1 LDLRGVVMS
10 AAVETERAPLGA
22 LDLARYRAEELHA
35 MIAELEAK
43 VAEATA
49 RVERHRR
56 AARGDDR

>member
-1 LDLRGVVMS
+1 MS
-10 AAVETERAPLGA
+10 AAIETERAPLGA
-22 LDLARYRAEELHA
+22 LELASYRAEELLA

-56 AARGDDR
+56 AARGDEG